1 MYFIYRNYFN
11 KILKKENKLVIIDFE
26 TNSAHIG
33 DVIEVAA
40 VKIDK
45 DFNILGKFHRYYL
58 SRYPVN
64 YYSFAVH
71 RLTPE
76 LILDYRKDKS
86 YCSYFTEDEDFIEFC
101 SSAKTLIA
109 HNITF
114 ELRHIDNKIKFKN
127 HICTMKE
134 NKEIVKVYGKNGR
147 LKNPKLDE
155 TCSYYGIEFDGDK
168 YHSATY
174 DVTKTYEILKRMNI
188 KL

>member
-1 MYFIYRNYFN
+1 MI
-11 KILKKENKLVIIDFE
+11 IIDFE
-26 TNSAHIG
+26 TNSGNIG

-45 DFNILGKFHRYYL
+45 DFNVLDKFHRYYL

-109 HNITF
+109 HNISF
-114 ELRHIDNKIKFKN
+114 ELRHIDNKVKFKN

-134 NKEIVKVYGKNGR
+134 NKDVVKVYGKNGR

-155 TCSYYGIEFDGDK
+155 TCNYYGIEFDGDK

-188 KL
+188 KLA